1 MKSFVNAAEYIE
13 LAISECGKEECV
25 NNKAICLGKREYH
38 LFHYVLLGK
47 GTLVI
52 NKKEYRL
59 SKGNIFFTIKA
70 HSNWFFNFMNCSR

>member
-52 NKKEYRL
+52 NKKT
-59 SKGNIFFTIKA
+59 FTLLCQNQSLI
-70 HSNWFFNFMNCSR
+70 